1 MSAPKDPEK
10 RVDGQAYEA
19 YAPSS
24 DGVGRVE
31 GYASQRQYL
40 KQYFISRE
48 GWIGDYVSLKYCQHC
63 QQVFNKQQRTIYT

>member
-48 GWIGDYVSLKYCQHC
+48 GWIGD
-63 QQVFNKQQRTIYT
+63 